1 MVPTDEGVAGALGT
15 DDALNA
21 DLIYSLRDT
30 VRSGSASRSQ
40 KQKRSLQAVGVGDA
54 APGSRPTISRSKLT
68 TSAPSFHR
76 RRGCTIS
83 PRVRHHPAARPFA
96 VDDDPGAG
104 TNNDAKS
111 SNRRRLR
118 DQRRGGG
125 VVVRRPSLLWAGAA
139 FALFPPPSRR
149 TPLSIPKPHARNRD
163 RPSHAPPPAFYT
175 GPSGMAASA

>member
-40 KQKRSLQAVGVGDA
+40 KQKRSLQAVGVGAA

-68 TSAPSFHR
+68 SSAPSFYR

-83 PRVRHHPAARPFA
+83 PRSSTSSSSTAVCRQMTQVREQTTTPVVKSVARAHTGRP
-96 VDDDPGAG
+96 
-104 TNNDAKS
+104 
-111 SNRRRLR
+111 L
-118 DQRRGGG
+118 RRGGG
-125 VVVRRPSLLWAGAA
+125 GVVCRPIPLFWAGAL
-139 FALFPPPSRR
+139 FALFSIL
-149 TPLSIPKPHARNRD
+149 PLEH
-163 RPSHAPPPAFYT
+163 
-175 GPSGMAASA
+175 SALHP